1 MIRLFMR
8 QTVCT
13 VVATATLALTASAQ
27 QELTLGAT
35 YAARI
40 SLPFT
45 KCELTAPLVSAA
57 SAQQAPRAARFT
69 YVMASGDGATAIA
82 TVQFID
88 WTDSSLYRTFNADEG
103 TVGRKFF
110 CVNRELLQRFAEP
123 VAATGIRK
131 GEPVFGVLTLPI
143 KLRGKAG
150 SAGFDFTNDAAFGA
164 TGGWKI
170 RLSPY
175 SQRSLSLV
183 VGIGLSSVALTK
195 ENTNATIPDAS
206 SRPAF
211 TALGGVVLDLD
222 KFQLGVF
229 AGQDRISQPQTT
241 NWAYQGKTWF
251 GLGIGLRIFGSET
264 AKPVTGTQ
272 GSGG

>member
-1 MIRLFMR
+1 M
-8 QTVCT
+8 
-13 VVATATLALTASAQ
+13 
-27 QELTLGAT
+27 GAT
-35 YAARI
+35 YEARI

-45 KCELTAPLVSAA
+45 KCELTAPAVLAA
-57 SAQQAPRAARFT
+57 SAQQAPPAARFT
-69 YVMASGDGATAIA
+69 YVSTSTDDTTAI
-82 TVQFID
+82 VQFLD
-88 WTDSSLYRTFNADEG
+88 WRDSASSLFRTFNADAG

-110 CVNRELLQRFAEP
+110 CVDRKLLQRFAQP
-123 VAATGIRK
+123 VAATGIRQ

-143 KLRGKAG
+143 KLRGKTG

-170 RLSPY
+170 RLSAY
-175 SQRSLSLV
+175 SQRSVSV
-183 VGIGLSSVALTK
+183 VLGVGLSSVALTK

-229 AGQDRISQPQTT
+229 AGQDRISQPQMT

-251 GLGIGLRIFGSET
+251 GFGIGLKIFGNET
-264 AKPVTGTQ
+264 VKP
-272 GSGG
+272 SISN